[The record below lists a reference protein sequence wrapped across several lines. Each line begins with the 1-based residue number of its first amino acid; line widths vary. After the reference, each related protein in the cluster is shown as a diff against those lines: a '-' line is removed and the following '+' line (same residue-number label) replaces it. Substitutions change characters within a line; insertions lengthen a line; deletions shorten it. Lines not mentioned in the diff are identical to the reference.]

1 MYIYIFKSDTNR
13 DLQAF
18 SGQRS
23 GAGLPDRFGPWHA
36 IGVIRPEAAPP
47 HGLSR
52 AVIEKSI
59 AAEGFQLWR
68 RKSAPASAAASM
80 RA

>member
-13 DLQAF
+13 ELQAF

-23 GAGLPDRFGPWHA
+23 GTGLPDRFGPWHA

-52 AVIEKSI
+52 SVIEKSI
-59 AAEGFQLWR
+59 AEEGFQLWR
-68 RKSAPASAAASM
+68 RKAAPAQTAAAL